1 MPPVRI
7 HQITIL
13 QDHLLLVFHT
23 NSIGWQFR
31 VTNLAGEIFG
41 MELPYETADAAERVA
56 RNVID
61 FRR

>member
-1 MPPVRI
+1 MPPIRI
-7 HQITIL
+7 HQITIF

-23 NSIGWQFR
+23 NSTGWQFR
-31 VTNLAGEIFG
+31 VTNPAGEIFG

-61 FRR
+61 YRR